1 MKPLWAS
8 VFMMLAMFL
17 QSSAE
22 RAQRHRVREG
32 LVQLTLPGL
41 RPQLGSSSPAISLRV
56 QRPHCPMAAPG
67 MGLPRSQLSPSWPQ
81 AAPVP
86 RSRGADRRP
95 ERGEGAGAAV
105 IYLGLNAG
113 TVC

>member
-32 LVQLTLPGL
+32 PV
-41 RPQLGSSSPAISLRV
+41 RRHRLGCVSSRAPAPSHRPAIPAPAL
-56 QRPHCPMAAPG
+56 PPTAPG
-67 MGLPRSQLSPSWPQ
+67 KGLPRSEPSASWPQ